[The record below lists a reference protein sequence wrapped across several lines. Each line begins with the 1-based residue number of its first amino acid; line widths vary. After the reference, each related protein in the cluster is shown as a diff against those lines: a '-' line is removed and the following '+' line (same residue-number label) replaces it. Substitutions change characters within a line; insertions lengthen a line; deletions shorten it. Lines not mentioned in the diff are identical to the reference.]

1 MDNQYEVTP
10 EIQAWLQ
17 KSLSSKSEL
26 NEMVPLKGGTSSHL
40 FEFTAVREGQLE
52 SFVLR
57 LFTLKEWLM
66 MEPDLAKHEAASL
79 KEAKKTRLAVPEIVA
94 FDETGE
100 FCGLPAVLMT
110 KISGEVVLQPA
121 DEKQWLKEMAFALS
135 EIHRHKAEAFEWE
148 YFAYNDAL
156 KMERPVWSGYADE
169 WLRAFYIVGGIRPA
183 AEFCFI
189 HRDYHPTNILW
200 KDGRVSGVVDWVNA
214 CRGPAGVDIGH
225 CRVNLALLYG
235 ISAADEFLAA
245 YEQAAGES
253 FTYNPYWD
261 LAALVDVSEGLPTV
275 YPGWAMFGMT
285 GLTDEL
291 IRHRLDAYL
300 LSLLKR
306 FDE

>member
-156 KMERPVWSGYADE
+156 KMERPVWSGHADE
-169 WLRAFYIVGGIRPA
+169 WVRAFYIVGGIRPA
-183 AEFCFI
+183 AE
-189 HRDYHPTNILW
+189 L
-200 KDGRVSGVVDWVNA
+200 
-214 CRGPAGVDIGH
+214 
-225 CRVNLALLYG
+225 
-235 ISAADEFLAA
+235 
-245 YEQAAGES
+245 
-253 FTYNPYWD
+253 
-261 LAALVDVSEGLPTV
+261 
-275 YPGWAMFGMT
+275 
-285 GLTDEL
+285 
-291 IRHRLDAYL
+291 
-300 LSLLKR
+300 
-306 FDE
+306 